1 MRPPVPAPA
10 PVLRRNRWP
19 RHIWLVPLA
28 MAFCLVATAQE
39 APRPALP
46 AIAWELIPPAQ
57 QYTRLLSIPSLRR
70 AIGVEE
76 IPTEL
81 LEELG
86 SKGDVARKAGP
97 PPKEADR
104 DPPEQTDES
113 SSRQVEERV
122 EERIGKDA
130 ARRLAELRY
139 QSLGLRFALR
149 ADPALAPELK
159 VSEEQR
165 TRIDALPIG
174 GLPPRLGGADSK
186 EVQEKELAILD
197 AAQREKWV
205 ARRGPHY
212 EDRLPLLL
220 AVQSQPQ
227 RLRVPPYLSGASYA
241 ALLVD
246 PAVQEHLGLS
256 AGDRTRADRLAGEL
270 KEGDRELASQHP
282 AEVAATE
289 LVKMAEERRTAVR
302 ESIAKALSKPV
313 EQRLSEILRQ
323 NQGLLPG
330 LRSDPEIARGIALT
344 PQQLQEIAM
353 LFQSGTLPRPPR
365 PTDDP
370 GDLQGQFREYR
381 RRVDD
386 ILAEEVLTEE
396 QRATWR
402 EMTGEPAELQVFVLP
417 FLPNLPP
424 GIVQASR

>member
-1 MRPPVPAPA
+1 M
-10 PVLRRNRWP
+10 
-19 RHIWLVPLA
+19 A
-28 MAFCLVATAQE
+28 MTLCLVASAQE
-39 APRPALP
+39 APRPVLP
-46 AIAWELIPPAQ
+46 TIAWELIPPAQ
-57 QYTRLLSIPSLRR
+57 QYTRLLSIPSVRR

-81 LEELG
+81 LQELG
-86 SKGDVARKAGP
+86 AKDDVARKEGP
-97 PPKEADR
+97 ASKETDR
-104 DPPEQTDES
+104 VPSERPEES
-113 SSRQVEERV
+113 SSKRLAERIEERL
-122 EERIGKDA
+122 GKEA
-130 ARRLAELRY
+130 ARRLEELRY
-139 QSLGLRFALR
+139 QSLGLKFALR
-149 ADPALAPELK
+149 ADPGLAQELK
-159 VSEEQR
+159 VSEDQR

-174 GLPPRLGGADSK
+174 GLPPRLGGGDSK

-197 AAQREKWV
+197 DTQREKWV

-220 AVQSQPQ
+220 AVQSQPH

-246 PAVQEHLGLS
+246 PAVQEHLKLS

-270 KEGDRELASQHP
+270 KEGDREVASQHP
-282 AEVAATE
+282 AEVEAAE

-313 EQRLSEILRQ
+313 ERRLSEILRQ

-330 LRSDPEIARGIALT
+330 LRADPEIARGIALT
-344 PQQLQEIAM
+344 PQQLREIAL

-396 QRATWR
+396 QRETWR
-402 EMTGEPAELQVFVLP
+402 EMTGEPADLQVFVLP

-424 GIVQASR
+424 GVVQASR